1 MTNKSPQTDITLHV
15 PCGTESLY
23 QAATGW
29 KDYQIIEEEYLT
41 GGMCGAQGSNVTW
54 ALTCDG
60 TLTIQGTGAMADYT
74 DTDAPWYSHSS
85 DITSVIIGEGITT
98 IGNYAFYQFNSLSS
112 VTVPSTL
119 TSIGSHAFHNCGV
132 LLSIAI
138 PDGVATIGEEA
149 FMFCSN
155 LTSITI
161 PNSVTTLGNH
171 VFRFCNNI
179 SNIYVSWETEIPAW
193 HNLTSKSPQ
202 SSITLHVPCSAIDLY
217 NSASGWKNYT
227 MVGDEVFTITVTTDD
242 ASMGSVA
249 ITVP

>member
-1 MTNKSPQTDITLHV
+1 
-15 PCGTESLY
+15 
-23 QAATGW
+23 
-29 KDYQIIEEEYLT
+29 
-41 GGMCGAQGSNVTW
+41 
-54 ALTCDG
+54 
-60 TLTIQGTGAMADYT
+60 MADYT

-179 SNIYVSWETEIPAW
+179 SNIYVSWETEVPAW

-202 SSITLHVPCSAIDLY
+202 SGITLHVPCSAIDLY